1 MRLLLVEDDEELT
14 TSLRRD
20 LEQAGY
26 AVDIAATGVEGE
38 YMGDEGTYDI
48 AILDL
53 GLPDRNGLDVL
64 RNWRARS
71 NPLPV
76 IILTA
81 RHDWQERIEGFQ
93 AGADDYVGKPFYTE
107 ELIAR
112 IKALIN
118 RSQGQQPGSKLQG
131 GGLKLDEETR
141 EVITEDG
148 NRQMLTNTE
157 FRLLRYL
164 LLNPDKVLS
173 KSTLTEHVYDF
184 DSDKDSNVIEV
195 YIKYLRDK
203 IGKDKIETRRGQGY
217 VFRGKG

>member
-26 AVDIAATGVEGE
+26 AVDIAATGVECE

-93 AGADDYVGKPFYTE
+93 AGNY
-107 ELIAR
+107 
-112 IKALIN
+112 
-118 RSQGQQPGSKLQG
+118 SS
-131 GGLKLDEETR
+131 
-141 EVITEDG
+141 
-148 NRQMLTNTE
+148 
-157 FRLLRYL
+157 
-164 LLNPDKVLS
+164 
-173 KSTLTEHVYDF
+173 
-184 DSDKDSNVIEV
+184 
-195 YIKYLRDK
+195 
-203 IGKDKIETRRGQGY
+203 
-217 VFRGKG
+217 

>member
-1 MRLLLVEDDEELT
+1 
-14 TSLRRD
+14 
-20 LEQAGY
+20 
-26 AVDIAATGVEGE
+26 
-38 YMGDEGTYDI
+38 MGDEGMYDI

-64 RNWRARS
+64 RNWRTRS

-112 IKALIN
+112 IKALVN

-131 GGLKLDEETR
+131 GGLQLDEETR

-217 VFRGKG
+217 VFRGKV

>member
-64 RNWRARS
+64 RNWRTGS

-81 RHDWQERIEGFQ
+81 RHEWQERIEGFQ

-118 RSQGQQPGSKLQG
+118 RSQGQQPGGKLQG

-173 KSTLTEHVYDF
+173 KSKLTEHVYDF

-217 VFRGKG
+217 VFRGKD

>member
-38 YMGDEGTYDI
+38 YMGNEGTYDI

-64 RNWRARS
+64 RNWRTGS

-118 RSQGQQPGSKLQG
+118 RSKGQQPGGKLEG
-131 GGLKLDEETR
+131 GGVKLDEETR

-148 NRQMLTNTE
+148 SRQMLTNTE